1 MNMWQFVR
9 RQSSRLLLLVIV
21 LIGAY
26 FRLNGLYS
34 WDEPSFRLH
43 PDERFLTEVASQIHL
58 PNSFHQFI
66 DSSNTP
72 LNPRN
77 GNYKFFVYGML
88 PHTITRFV
96 AVAMTSPD
104 RIAPTLTSAD
114 KDGNNVNP
122 EYTFSKAIPDKIRKL
137 INPDGV
143 DYTADIHK
151 VGRGLSVF
159 FDLLS
164 MLLIFVIAR
173 RLYGEKVALLAALMT
188 AGTAFLIQQAHFF
201 TVDSTSTTFILL
213 TIYFAIRIIQRGV
226 G

>member
-1 MNMWQFVR
+1 MNMLQYVR
-9 RQSSRLLLLVIV
+9 RQGLRVLLLLVIV

-43 PDERFLTEVASQIHL
+43 PDERFLTEVATQIHL

-96 AVAMTSPD
+96 AVALTSPD
-104 RIAPTLTSAD
+104 RMSPRLTTPT
-114 KDGNNVNP
+114 KYGDGSNP
-122 EYTFSKAIPDKIRKL
+122 EYKLSKAIPDKVRKL

-151 VGRGLSVF
+151 VGRGLSAF

-164 MLLIFVIAR
+164 VLWIFAIAR
-173 RLYGEKVALLAALMT
+173 RL
-188 AGTAFLIQQAHFF
+188 
-201 TVDSTSTTFILL
+201 
-213 TIYFAIRIIQRGV
+213 
-226 G
+226 

>member
-1 MNMWQFVR
+1 MNMLQYVR
-9 RQSSRLLLLVIV
+9 RQGLRVLLLLVIV

-43 PDERFLTEVASQIHL
+43 PDERFLTEVATQIDL
-58 PNSFHQFI
+58 PNSFQQFI

-88 PHTITRFV
+88 PHTMTRLV
-96 AVAMTSPD
+96 AVALTSPE
-104 RIAPTLTSAD
+104 RMSPRLTTPTTYG
-114 KDGNNVNP
+114 DGSNP
-122 EYTFSKAIPDKIRKL
+122 EYKLAKAIPNSLRKL

-151 VGRGLSVF
+151 VGRSLSAF
-159 FDLLS
+159 FDLL
-164 MLLIFVIAR
+164 
-173 RLYGEKVALLAALMT
+173 
-188 AGTAFLIQQAHFF
+188 
-201 TVDSTSTTFILL
+201 
-213 TIYFAIRIIQRGV
+213 
-226 G
+226 